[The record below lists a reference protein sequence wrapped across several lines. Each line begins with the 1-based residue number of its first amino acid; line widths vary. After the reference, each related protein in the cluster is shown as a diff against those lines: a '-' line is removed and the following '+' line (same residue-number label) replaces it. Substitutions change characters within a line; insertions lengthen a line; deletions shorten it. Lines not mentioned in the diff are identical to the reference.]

1 MSRFQVGETVRWN
14 WGDGV
19 ATGRITE
26 RFDRKVSR
34 RIKGHEITRNG
45 SAAAPAFLI
54 EQDDGGR
61 VLKLESEL
69 EKT

>member
-1 MSRFQVGETVRWN
+1 MSKFQVGEIVQWN
-14 WGDGV
+14 WGAGT
-19 ATGRITE
+19 ARGKIAE
-26 RFDRKVSR
+26 RFEKRVTR
-34 RIKGHEITRNG
+34 QIEGEEITRNG
-45 SAAAPAFLI
+45 SGDTPAFLI